1 MAHELCT
8 VIMQILR
15 AQQSPFTSI
24 AWKRAALTFYLIS
37 ITVLNVRKCLE
48 GHTSDQNLNTWT
60 CITCFIH
67 VSIHVSKTLLH
78 ICVFSDRTYISNT
91 DESLIAATT

>member
-1 MAHELCT
+1 MAHGLCT

-48 GHTSDQNLNTWT
+48 GHKSDQNLNTWMFQKHYY
-60 CITCFIH
+60 IF
-67 VSIHVSKTLLH
+67 VSLVTGPIYPTRMNL
-78 ICVFSDRTYISNT
+78 
-91 DESLIAATT
+91 